1 MAACSGVSI
10 SSAPVNSPPAAEP
23 EPLSLIPGPLGDAVE
38 MGAGHPDVVV
48 VSALP
53 LRDDVVQRERG
64 CVAGARRWSSGVTAV
79 PHRAMGASASQG
91 GLSGKKPLVV
101 EAVLYGLAASSA
113 LVVGAFLGTR
123 WDPPRRVTGV
133 LLAFAS
139 GALISALAF
148 ELFEEAFELGGAWR
162 SGAGLLAGAA
172 AFVLVDSLLDK
183 HVAGDPGA
191 EQREVAADAARG
203 GVGWALLAAV
213 TLDGVPENL
222 ALGVSLVEGAS
233 LTLLVAIFF
242 SNLPESLVGAVEMRH
257 EERSTR
263 QVMTVWLLCAALLT
277 IAVVVGRAVAGG
289 LGDSVLAVALGFAGG
304 AVLASLAD
312 TLMPEAFE
320 HGRPLNAFA
329 TAGGF
334 FLSFVL
340 AA

>member
-1 MAACSGVSI
+1 M
-10 SSAPVNSPPAAEP
+10 
-23 EPLSLIPGPLGDAVE
+23 L
-38 MGAGHPDVVV
+38 
-48 VSALP
+48 
-53 LRDDVVQRERG
+53 
-64 CVAGARRWSSGVTAV
+64 T
-79 PHRAMGASASQG
+79 
-91 GLSGKKPLVV
+91 
-101 EAVLYGLAASSA
+101 AVLYGVAASSA
-113 LVVGAFLGTR
+113 LVIGAAIGARF
-123 WDPPRRVTGV
+123 DAPKKVTGV

-148 ELFEEAFELGGAWR
+148 ELFEEAFHLGGAVR
-162 SGAGLLAGAA
+162 AGLGLLAGAA
-172 AFVLVDSLLDK
+172 TFVAVDTALDRK
-183 HVAGDPGA
+183 VAGESGPD
-191 EQREVAADAARG
+191 EREVVADGARS

-242 SNLPESLVGAVEMRH
+242 SNLPESLVGAQAMRG
-257 EERSTR
+257 EGQPTR
-263 QVMTVWLLCAALLT
+263 VVMGTWLTCALLLAV
-277 IAVVVGRAVAGG
+277 AVVLGRAVAGA
-289 LGDSVLAVALGFAGG
+289 LGDEVLAVALGFAGG

-329 TAGGF
+329 TAAGF

>member
-1 MAACSGVSI
+1 M
-10 SSAPVNSPPAAEP
+10 
-23 EPLSLIPGPLGDAVE
+23 L
-38 MGAGHPDVVV
+38 
-48 VSALP
+48 SAL
-53 LRDDVVQRERG
+53 
-64 CVAGARRWSSGVTAV
+64 
-79 PHRAMGASASQG
+79 
-91 GLSGKKPLVV
+91 
-101 EAVLYGLAASSA
+101 LYGLAASSA
-113 LVVGAFLGTR
+113 LVIGAAIGTR
-123 WDPPRRVTGV
+123 WAAPKRVTGV

-148 ELFEEAFELGGAWR
+148 ELFEEAFELGGAVR
-162 SGAGLLAGAA
+162 SGLGLLAGAA
-172 AFVLVDSLLDK
+172 AFVTADSLLDRY
-183 HVAGDPGA
+183 VAGHPGP
-191 EQREVAADAARG
+191 EEREVAAQGASG

-233 LTLLVAIFF
+233 ISLLVAIFA
-242 SNLPESLVGAVEMRH
+242 SNLPESLVGAMAMRG
-257 EERSTR
+257 EGRGAA
-263 QVMTVWLLCAALLT
+263 TVVGTWVAC
-277 IAVVVGRAVAGG
+277 AVVLALAVVLGRAVAGT
-289 LGDSVLAVALGFAGG
+289 LDESILAVALAFAGG